1 MSSRDLGASS
11 NKVLFFVL
19 KLEVFIEGIFFGN
32 NCLIV
37 EVDGNEDMFM
47 ELSVTIS
54 FVDVLD
60 DFESLTVRDVKVLI
74 VSFVWSDVS
83 FISKGFDVI
92 SNSVLFIDVCPVDS
106 LVSVGVADVFL
117 KGLEVDIIFKVVK
130 IVDVDMFV
138 DIFLGV
144 DVCFLSLSV
153 WMYFEWLKEENGIS
167 NHM

>member
-11 NKVLFFVL
+11 NKELFFVL
-19 KLEVFIEGIFFGN
+19 KLEVFIGGIFFGN
-32 NCLIV
+32 SCSIV
-37 EVDGNEDMFM
+37 EVDGNVDMFM
-47 ELSVTIS
+47 ELIVAIS

-60 DFESLTVRDVKVLI
+60 DFESLTVRDVKVLF

-83 FISKGFDVI
+83 FIRKGFDVI
-92 SNSVLFIDVCPVDS
+92 SNSVLFIDVCAVDS
-106 LVSVGVADVFL
+106 LVSVGVADVFF
-117 KGLEVDIIFKVVK
+117 KGLEVDTIFKVVK
-130 IVDVDMFV
+130 VVDVDMFV